1 MALRSSPTPGGWS
14 TRARGWCS
22 TASTARSA
30 TSTAGS
36 PRNSRGCIPTVK
48 LPSSQSFSCQYG
60 TSHPEAT
67 DGRIRTDLL
76 RQGSSWRHHCLGSRR
91 TLLGP
96 DSRPGRFAHGERQPA
111 DHREPSGSIGREAGG
126 ATDCHGCQIDGGENG
141 MSLWTV
147 LFVVFLVLKLVG
159 VIAWSWWLVF
169 LPLIIWVGIIVWYV
183 YLVHKRRQQALARLL
198 ARERAMSHLRRFR

>member
-1 MALRSSPTPGGWS
+1 
-14 TRARGWCS
+14 
-22 TASTARSA
+22 
-30 TSTAGS
+30 
-36 PRNSRGCIPTVK
+36 
-48 LPSSQSFSCQYG
+48 
-60 TSHPEAT
+60 
-67 DGRIRTDLL
+67 
-76 RQGSSWRHHCLGSRR
+76 
-91 TLLGP
+91 
-96 DSRPGRFAHGERQPA
+96 
-111 DHREPSGSIGREAGG
+111 
-126 ATDCHGCQIDGGENG
+126 